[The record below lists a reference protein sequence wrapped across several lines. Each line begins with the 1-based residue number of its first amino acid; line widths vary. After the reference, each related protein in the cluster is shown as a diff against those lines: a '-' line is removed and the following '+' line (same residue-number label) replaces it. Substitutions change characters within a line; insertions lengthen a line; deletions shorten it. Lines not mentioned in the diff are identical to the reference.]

1 MYSPID
7 INSMNN
13 KHTFQFYMRVM
24 ESIVTEKLLIDR
36 KVLMK
41 YRNKTEYG
49 DIALLKINL
58 ILQRRFLGKEI
69 RSNGKED

>member
-1 MYSPID
+1 
-7 INSMNN
+7 
-13 KHTFQFYMRVM
+13 MRVM